1 MLFLKHK
8 SNECLSNTTGCMGV
22 SRLGRRANQAC
33 IQMKLRFS
41 KMQGAGNDFVV
52 LDGVRQRIELALRSG
67 AGWRIGAVELARTR
81 CWSSSARTLRMQIS
95 DTAFLMPMALK
106 LNNAAT
112 ARDVLQSSRMRWD

>member
-8 SNECLSNTTGCMGV
+8 SNECLSNTTGCIGV

-33 IQMKLRFS
+33 IEMKLRFS
-41 KMQGAGNDFVV
+41 KMQGAGK
-52 LDGVRQRIELALRSG
+52 
-67 AGWRIGAVELARTR
+67 RIGALELARTR